1 MRRCALGGRRP
12 PPRGGTEGSCSGR
25 RTPGLAGPSAE
36 RRRLYDCGGPGF
48 EVGSGRRDAGAP
60 GLRAGISASRATS
73 LPPGPEEP
81 AAART
86 PGEGTRLPPS
96 RLESGPVGHQL
107 CRGRSGPFLGLPMK
121 GRNSTALEAGET
133 LCAGS
138 GLAPTCPAPRGTHC
152 HCGGLCSRGWRSE
165 SKKQRE
171 VSELVASLSQKRSA
185 ARVPWGSGSRST
197 FLFPAARAEGSG
209 PGASGEG
216 TRDPNAG
223 RRARFPARTPAP
235 DRADTCLEAS
245 RRSGSERKGPPAG
258 PVRALRHLPGFGR
271 I

>member
-1 MRRCALGGRRP
+1 MRA
-12 PPRGGTEGSCSGR
+12 GGTPAAPARGHRGQLQRTQDTGSGGSLGQ
-25 RTPGLAGPSAE
+25 

-48 EVGSGRRDAGAP
+48 EVGSGRRNAGAP

-73 LPPGPEEP
+73 LPPSPEEP
-81 AAART
+81 AAPRT

-121 GRNSTALEAGET
+121 GRSSTALEAGET
-133 LCAGS
+133 LGAGS
-138 GLAPTCPAPRGTHC
+138 GLAPTCSAPRGTHC

-209 PGASGEG
+209 PSASGEG
-216 TRDPNAG
+216 TRYPNAG